1 MTTRRIR
8 TPTIGA
14 GTATVA
20 LGALAARWALR
31 RYLIA
36 TVSGPSMEPTLYSGD
51 RLLVLRGP
59 RARIRARPGRIV
71 VVRVPDSPTFDHVPP
86 EAGEMT
92 DAELAA
98 APYRPDLA
106 PSPGGRLLIKRV
118 LATAGD
124 PIPRDRVPALRE
136 VPETVVP
143 AGALVV
149 LGDNPTTSWDSRDY
163 GYVHRSQFVGVAIRR
178 LR

>member
-8 TPTIGA
+8 
-14 GTATVA
+14 
-20 LGALAARWALR
+20 ALAIGGAVVAVGGLAAGRLLR

-36 TVSGPSMEPTLYSGD
+36 TVSGPSMEPTLRSGD

-59 RARIRARPGRIV
+59 QARTRARAGRIV
-71 VVRVPDSPTFDHVPP
+71 VVRVPDPPTLDRVPP
-86 EAGEMT
+86 EAADLT
-92 DAELAA
+92 DAQLAA
-98 APYRPDLA
+98 LPYRPDLD
-106 PSPGGRLLIKRV
+106 PSPGGRLLVKRV
-118 LATAGD
+118 LAAAGD
-124 PIPRDRVPALRE
+124 PIPRDRVPALRD

-163 GYVHRSQFVGVAIRR
+163 GYVHRSQFVGVAVRR